1 MIRDVDLVSYLPPF
15 IRDYKEPAAALE
27 AEDPE
32 FRIVWEAVDK
42 VLKNRF
48 ISAADE
54 FGLGRFEKMLGISP
68 ADGDSLDVRRSRIQN
83 RWNNQVPF
91 TLRAL
96 SSRLAE
102 LLGGEH
108 NFSLHPDFDSAYGLT
123 VVVYSANDKPDVE
136 LRYLLES
143 MVPMNIAVEIVYESV
158 TDGLSICCGVIMEQA
173 DIVELKQM

>member
-1 MIRDVDLVSYLPPF
+1 MIREVDLVSYLPPF
-15 IRDYKEPAAALE
+15 IRGYKEPAAALE

-32 FRIVWEAVDK
+32 FHIVWEAVDK

-54 FGLGRFEKMLGISP
+54 FGLDRFEKMLGISP

-102 LLGGEH
+102 LLGGGH

-123 VVVYSANDKPDVE
+123 VVIYSAGDNPDDE
-136 LRYLLES
+136 LKYLLES
-143 MVPMNIAVEIVYESV
+143 MVPMNVVIDVVYESV
-158 TDGLSICCGVIMEQA
+158 TSSLSIYCGRTMEQA
-173 DIVELKQM
+173 DIIELRQR